1 MPSSTTHYLIS
12 LGVFPLSLSSS
23 HLRTF
28 LKRNV
33 VRRMLGSL
41 QVFYLLIQNQTKKR
55 LPTTSLKIHAGEY
68 YHKCLRVIFQ
78 QLLDHEESKQGYEMY
93 VPHLGGAVYLHFKL
107 MCDNIRTLYVL
118 SIIQTEPQ
126 HTIITC
132 DPHRTNQ
139 SYQSILLRGI
149 HICSKTSILRN

>member
-1 MPSSTTHYLIS
+1 LQMHCSFSGHQSCWWKFCNRDTCRPPFLW
-12 LGVFPLSLSSS
+12 GVSWA
-23 HLRTF
+23 TWW
-28 LKRNV
+28 
-33 VRRMLGSL
+33 
-41 QVFYLLIQNQTKKR
+41 
-55 LPTTSLKIHAGEY
+55 
-68 YHKCLRVIFQ
+68 
-78 QLLDHEESKQGYEMY
+78 EEGC
-93 VPHLGGAVYLHFKL
+93 
-107 MCDNIRTLYVL
+107 CDNIRTLYVL

>member
-1 MPSSTTHYLIS
+1 
-12 LGVFPLSLSSS
+12 LSDERKKDCVYS
-23 HLRTF
+23 
-28 LKRNV
+28 
-33 VRRMLGSL
+33 
-41 QVFYLLIQNQTKKR
+41 LLI
-55 LPTTSLKIHAGEY
+55 
-68 YHKCLRVIFQ
+68 
-78 QLLDHEESKQGYEMY
+78 ESFITY
-93 VPHLGGAVYLHFKL
+93 V
-107 MCDNIRTLYVL
+107 CDNIRTLYVL